1 MEIIPS
7 SQSSVLDTLCIPVG
21 EEYHYLKTRAINS
34 MARTYA
40 NAQAII
46 ILDHELQQ
54 LKYRDMSVSQI
65 MGLLA
70 SSAWMSWCW
79 TFQEGAMAK
88 QWLIQF
94 EDGIWSPDP
103 VRQDYGS
110 NYHILSELREFFKGV
125 PRQNAIEGQ
134 RKFGHPFFLARIYLI

>member
-40 NAQAII
+40 IAQAII

-79 TFQEGAMAK
+79 TF
-88 QWLIQF
+88 
-94 EDGIWSPDP
+94 
-103 VRQDYGS
+103 
-110 NYHILSELREFFKGV
+110 
-125 PRQNAIEGQ
+125 
-134 RKFGHPFFLARIYLI
+134 